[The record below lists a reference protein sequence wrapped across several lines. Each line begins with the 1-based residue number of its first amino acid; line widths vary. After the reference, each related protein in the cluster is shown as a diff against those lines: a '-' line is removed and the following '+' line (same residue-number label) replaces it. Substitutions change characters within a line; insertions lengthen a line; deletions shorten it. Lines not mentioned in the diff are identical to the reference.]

1 MFPEGRFWSVGG
13 NKVNGNRVCNG
24 THWGI
29 YTGRDLSETL
39 LVTINLN
46 ALFNIL
52 NLHIFMQTFKSVNK
66 NVPEGW
72 VSGTRRTPRRRT
84 VCHLNLSVNLGV
96 SPPLPK
102 KQKYIYI
109 VVCSEAQR
117 EHLDIQSVS
126 EPTVCPHPEG
136 PPPPH
141 PLRQDKNHVLYCT
154 ACFQS
159 PLIIDTSMWTL
170 LNLRIVF
177 YSLVCVI
184 YVAEEDS
191 RSCRRWN
198 PLPLECISS
207 VPLKGQ
213 CDDVEHS
220 VESVEIRSPRG
231 LLRPVA
237 TEAALTTSL
246 YNYVTL

>member
-1 MFPEGRFWSVGG
+1 MSLTDGWAAPVAGWGG
-13 NKVNGNRVCNG
+13 EKYVI
-24 THWGI
+24 W
-29 YTGRDLSETL
+29 
-39 LVTINLN
+39 
-46 ALFNIL
+46 
-52 NLHIFMQTFKSVNK
+52 M
-66 NVPEGW
+66 
-72 VSGTRRTPRRRT
+72 
-84 VCHLNLSVNLGV
+84 GV
-96 SPPLPK
+96 STPLPK
-102 KQKYIYI
+102 RKTVYI

-117 EHLDIQSVS
+117 EHLDIQSIS

-136 PPPPH
+136 PPH

-198 PLPLECISS
+198 SLPLECISS
-207 VPLKGQ
+207 VPPLKGQ
-213 CDDVEHS
+213 CDVDVENT

-231 LLRPVA
+231 LLWLVA